1 MENNKNYVSLMIREY
16 LWNSGD
22 ADEMIDAFYH
32 FAEDDDV
39 DFDDYYYIIELIDNK
54 VPTQLIQ
61 EFDSYGDE
69 RENYI
74 DSYEKKI
81 EEYLELS
88 N

>member
-1 MENNKNYVSLMIREY
+1 MIREY

-22 ADEMIDAFYH
+22 AGEMIDAFYH

-39 DFDDYYYIIELIDNK
+39 DFDDYYYIIELIDEK
-54 VPTQLIQ
+54 VPSQLIE

-74 DSYEKKI
+74 DLYENKI
-81 EEYLELS
+81 EKIIL
-88 N
+88 